1 MFKWNPATNKR
12 LPLKKKGSLEQ
23 NHWKVQKIQAQNGF
37 VLHTISHLFFQRQS
51 SYKHPKCYT
60 FHTHPGYAVRQSTT
74 VSTRADRIC
83 QSCYRNLC
91 SVVLLIVG
99 KKEHTKTK
107 RNQTQSCTKM
117 SGMSPCGSCSY
128 RSARPAHSQF
138 PVPFA
143 FAGIWLKR
151 EHPVQHLALHQ
162 KIHQVT
168 WDKRP
173 ACQTACNGRRRSK
186 ETDLLCA
193 ERVKTHSEKDINA
206 TGKWILMATVL
217 LKQCEW
223 WVINLSALAGTLAE
237 GPKKTQ
243 EFNLQLFLNHK
254 CGRFLAHAQ
263 IPD

>member
-12 LPLKKKGSLEQ
+12 LPLKKGSLEQ
-23 NHWKVQKIQAQNGF
+23 NCCKVQKIQVQNGF
-37 VLHTISHLFFQRQS
+37 VLHTISHLFFQRQPS
-51 SYKHPKCYT
+51 WKHPKCYT
-60 FHTHPGYAVRQSTT
+60 FHTHPGYAVRQNTT
-74 VSTRADRIC
+74 VSSWADRIC
-83 QSCYRNLC
+83 QSRCTNLC
-91 SVVLLIVG
+91 SAGLLSVG
-99 KKEHTKTK
+99 QREHTKTK
-107 RNQTQSCTKM
+107 GNQTQSHTKTSEM
-117 SGMSPCGSCSY
+117 GPCGSCSY

-143 FAGIWLKR
+143 FAGIWLKK
-151 EHPVQHLALHQ
+151 EHQGRRLALHQ

-168 WDKRP
+168 WGKLPVCHIVCSKR
-173 ACQTACNGRRRSK
+173 CRSK
-186 ETDLLCA
+186 EKDLVCA
-193 ERVKTHSEKDINA
+193 WRVKTNSEKDINT

-223 WVINLSALAGTLAE
+223 WVINLSALAGTRAD

-254 CGRFLAHAQ
+254 CRRFLAHTQ